1 MLMQLEKPASRRREL
16 TFLVSLGLH
25 CLALIALLHRAQPIF
40 VAPSSVQR
48 GNGLH
53 SYGVVYLAQS
63 NADRIPSKPAP
74 VVPDRARPTSHSLA
88 APVQPRAQ
96 QPSPVPSG
104 DSADP
109 SARAGNPFGSLATG
123 PAAGQDVRPA
133 YPTVF
138 PDPPVSR
145 WDFPSGFQGDVIVEV
160 TIDRFGNVVET
171 RLLQGLRTDVDQ
183 KVIATVQHW
192 RYHPAMVD
200 GQPVA
205 SRHDVHFHYPA

>member
-1 MLMQLEKPASRRREL
+1 MLMQLDKPAGRRREL
-16 TFLVSLGLH
+16 TFLFSLGLH
-25 CLALIALLHRAQPIF
+25 CLVLILLLHRAQPIF

-63 NADRIPSKPAP
+63 SADRSKPAP
-74 VVPDRARPTSHSLA
+74 VLPDRVRTLLPSLA
-88 APVQPRAQ
+88 ATVQPKA
-96 QPSPVPSG
+96 PPTPTPVPPG
-104 DSADP
+104 DSPDA

-138 PDPPVSR
+138 PDPPISR
-145 WDFPSGFQGDVIVEV
+145 WDFPSGLQGDVIVEV
-160 TIDRFGNVVET
+160 TIDRFGSVVET
-171 RLLQGLRTDVDQ
+171 RLLQGLRSDVDQ

-200 GQPVA
+200 GEPVA
-205 SRHDVHFHYPA
+205 SRNDVHFHYPA